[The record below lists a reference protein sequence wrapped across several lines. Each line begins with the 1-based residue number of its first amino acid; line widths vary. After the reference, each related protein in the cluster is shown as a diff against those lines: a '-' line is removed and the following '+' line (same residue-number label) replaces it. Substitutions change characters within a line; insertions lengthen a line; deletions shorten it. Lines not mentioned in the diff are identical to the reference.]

1 MSRQSLVETL
11 PVLAAVDGQA
21 AYPGEV
27 AAQMKM
33 LGEQVL
39 NAAIL
44 AGVTALPLVGL
55 GEFDWRI
62 PAMNFG
68 LVFLT
73 RMALYRGLSR

>member
-1 MSRQSLVETL
+1 METL
-11 PVLAAVDGQA
+11 PVLGAVAGQA
-21 AYPGEV
+21 PHHREV
-27 AAQMKM
+27 QPLMKM